1 MNNEI
6 VNAMEELENWLADP
20 SELGRKPAKIEYT
33 ASFEDEDGIKC
44 MIFKFKKS
52 FFGKWLLGIV
62 SESGTFSEMKEYN
75 SSTETEDA
83 KALLHILK
91 EYWKKMAEKEQ
102 GFIEIPIENLI
113 EWTSRMG
120 KVVSF
125 PIRSQKKATKSATCS
140 EKSQQKGIRTVA
152 GDSWLVMKMTNIWT
166 IRIIIM
172 SLHSTPSAI
181 TTAILSLIFMPKSDL
196 LSYV

>member
-20 SELGRKPAKIEYT
+20 AELGRKPAKIEYT

-91 EYWKKMAEKEQ
+91 EYWKKMADKEQ

-113 EWTSRMG
+113 EWDEPNGEGCIVSDKITKEG
-120 KVVSF
+120 YKVGYMLREAPTEGNPDSGWR
-125 PIRSQKKATKSATCS
+125 IKAA
-140 EKSQQKGIRTVA
+140 
-152 GDSWLVMKMTNIWT
+152 N
-166 IRIIIM
+166 
-172 SLHSTPSAI
+172 
-181 TTAILSLIFMPKSDL
+181 
-196 LSYV
+196 

>member
-20 SELGRKPAKIEYT
+20 AELGRKPAKIEYT

-83 KALLHILK
+83 KSLLHILK
-91 EYWKKMAEKEQ
+91 EYWKKIAEKEQ

-113 EWTSRMG
+113 EWDEPNGEGCIVSDKITKEG
-120 KVVSF
+120 YKVGYMLREE
-125 PIRSQKKATKSATCS
+125 PT
-140 EKSQQKGIRTVA
+140 EGNP
-152 GDSWLVMKMTNIWT
+152 DSGW
-166 IRIIIM
+166 R
-172 SLHSTPSAI
+172 
-181 TTAILSLIFMPKSDL
+181 FMRC
-196 LSYV
+196 V

>member
-6 VNAMEELENWLADP
+6 VNAMEELEKWLADP
-20 SELGRKPAKIEYT
+20 AELGRKPAKIEYT

-75 SSTETEDA
+75 S
-83 KALLHILK
+83 
-91 EYWKKMAEKEQ
+91 
-102 GFIEIPIENLI
+102 
-113 EWTSRMG
+113 
-120 KVVSF
+120 
-125 PIRSQKKATKSATCS
+125 ATCS
-140 EKSQQKGIRTVA
+140 AKSQQKGIRTVA

>member
-20 SELGRKPAKIEYT
+20 TELGRKPAKIEYT

-75 SSTETEDA
+75 SATETEDA

-113 EWTSRMG
+113 EWDEPNGEGCIVSDKITKEG
-120 KVVSF
+120 YKVGYMLREEPTEGNPDSGWRF
-125 PIRSQKKATKSATCS
+125 M
-140 EKSQQKGIRTVA
+140 A
-152 GDSWLVMKMTNIWT
+152 GNEDDEYMDNPDNHH
-166 IRIIIM
+166 
-172 SLHSTPSAI
+172 LHCQP
-181 TTAILSLIFMPKSDL
+181 
-196 LSYV
+196 

>member
-6 VNAMEELENWLADP
+6 VNAMEELEKWLADP
-20 SELGRKPAKIEYT
+20 AELGRKPAKIEYT

-83 KALLHILK
+83 KSLLHILK

-102 GFIEIPIENLI
+102 GFIEIPIENHVHL
-113 EWTSRMG
+113 
-120 KVVSF
+120 
-125 PIRSQKKATKSATCS
+125 
-140 EKSQQKGIRTVA
+140 
-152 GDSWLVMKMTNIWT
+152 
-166 IRIIIM
+166 
-172 SLHSTPSAI
+172 
-181 TTAILSLIFMPKSDL
+181 
-196 LSYV
+196 

>member
-62 SESGTFSEMKEYN
+62 SESGTFSEMK
-75 SSTETEDA
+75 
-83 KALLHILK
+83 
-91 EYWKKMAEKEQ
+91 YWKTVRFFQK
-102 GFIEIPIENLI
+102 
-113 EWTSRMG
+113 SRYLNWN
-120 KVVSF
+120 
-125 PIRSQKKATKSATCS
+125 RNTQERLWRA
-140 EKSQQKGIRTVA
+140 
-152 GDSWLVMKMTNIWT
+152 
-166 IRIIIM
+166 
-172 SLHSTPSAI
+172 SLH
-181 TTAILSLIFMPKSDL
+181 
-196 LSYV
+196 VHVQQ